1 MAYFETFLEN
11 RNNKIEALKEQMSKL
26 DEINEIEENNS
37 ENNMVQTKLFAFLLK
52 WIIISLP

>member
-1 MAYFETFLEN
+1 MAYYEALLDN

-26 DEINEIEENNS
+26 DEIEENNP

-52 WIIISLP
+52 LIIISLP